1 MATAGIGVDMLEIA
15 RMEGVLE
22 RRPNFA
28 RRVFTDEERA
38 YCDRSA
44 RPAEHY
50 AARFAAREAVL
61 KALGT
66 GFSDGIGLRD
76 VSVARDDAGRPRAVL
91 TGRAA
96 EVARELGVRE
106 IALSISHTHDV
117 AVANAIAVT
126 DDVRPA
132 PDERTDAARAL
143 ATSFKEARSI
153 LDELE
158 RVQEG
163 ELSEL
168 DDRLSG
174 EKDVRAEATD
184 GAEVPLAGADDD
196 TINGADAT
204 DGAPTSGEQPSS
216 EE

>member
-1 MATAGIGVDMLEIA
+1 MATAGIGVDMLEID
-15 RMEGVLE
+15 RMERVLK

-38 YCDRSA
+38 YCERCA

-50 AARFAAREAVL
+50 AARFAAREAVV

-66 GFSDGIGLRD
+66 GFSQGVGFRD
-76 VSVARDDAGRPRAVL
+76 VSVTRDESGRPRAL
-91 TGRAA
+91 LSGRAA
-96 EVARELGVRE
+96 ELARERGIRE

-117 AVANAIAVT
+117 AVANAITVT

-132 PDERTDAARAL
+132 PDARKDAERAL
-143 ATSFKEARSI
+143 ASSFKEARAV

-163 ELSEL
+163 ELAEL
-168 DDRLSG
+168 GL
-174 EKDVRAEATD
+174 D
-184 GAEVPLAGADDD
+184 GVGQTASKE
-196 TINGADAT
+196 
-204 DGAPTSGEQPSS
+204 
-216 EE
+216 

>member
-1 MATAGIGVDMLEIA
+1 MATAGIGVDMLEID
-15 RMEGVLE
+15 RMERVLK

-38 YCDRSA
+38 YCERCA

-50 AARFAAREAVL
+50 AARFAAREAVV

-66 GFSDGIGLRD
+66 GFAQGVSFRD
-76 VSVARDDAGRPRAVL
+76 VSVGRDESGRPKVL
-91 TGRAA
+91 LGGRAA
-96 EVARELGVRE
+96 EIARERGIRE

-132 PDERTDAARAL
+132 PDAKRDAERAL
-143 ATSFKEARSI
+143 ANSFKEARAV

-158 RVQEG
+158 RVQEAELGKLG
-163 ELSEL
+163 E
-168 DDRLSG
+168 
-174 EKDVRAEATD
+174 
-184 GAEVPLAGADDD
+184 
-196 TINGADAT
+196 
-204 DGAPTSGEQPSS
+204 
-216 EE
+216 